1 MDPARGR
8 QTFRSGSLIFSPR
21 TGKGQRIG
29 SRFFGGAKQ
38 AAEELGGAV
47 ILTGAFGWLRG
58 LDPAERDQR
67 SREAGL

>member
-1 MDPARGR
+1 MALSFAPRAAYGRKLRGAR
-8 QTFRSGSLIFSPR
+8 
-21 TGKGQRIG
+21 KGQRIG